1 MSFSSRSRSQDNESD
16 NSIISKETTEV
27 IPSKVSNKIDVGYGG
42 FLDLPEVKS
51 IMKDN
56 IKILNS
62 WDKETVA
69 AYAYSNVYLLFN
81 ANDLWLN
88 SNEILGKIINSDIT
102 QWKLK
107 SLLEKYS
114 KMDNESFSNAI
125 EVLNTEL
132 KKMKKLDEDEEINAY
147 VESSK
152 EVMTNVNVALNK
164 ANEFLDENEKL
175 IKKEIEGLNVDVVK
189 MKIMDQILTYM
200 LTNMNIEW
208 SQYKLMA
215 NLSAR
220 IKQNL
225 GLLISSQDRLHKVIV
240 LNEESR
246 LSLETTSN
254 TFYEKLNVLTIE
266 NVSILKKNKK
276 KEKEKV
282 VEDEISEANDSQT
295 SSSDILSW
303 AIISMIMLAILW
315 AALTS
320 FFWTVETKQQELQ
333 ATNVAVQNYKDGFD
347 ADGYWA
353 HYDSVH
359 GTDHS
364 NLAKRWSEWSQKM
377 SSAEWDSTVSNYW
390 ANYDAAHWTNHS
402 DLTKRWAKE
411 SIAIDSAGN
420 VYTANAASN
429 NVTKTT
435 PEWVSSTLGTN
446 TTVKTAQTQSP
457 EASAYWKEVNNK

>member
-1 MSFSSRSRSQDNESD
+1 MSFLRHSKSQDLEYDYSNWTDSVE
-16 NSIISKETTEV
+16 EV
-27 IPSKVSNKIDVGYGG
+27 QIPSKVSNKIDVGYGG

-51 IMKDN
+51 ILKNN
-56 IKILNS
+56 ISTLTA

-114 KMDNESFSNAI
+114 KMDNESFSTAI

-132 KKMKKLDEDEEINAY
+132 KKMKKLDEDEEINSY
-147 VESSK
+147 VENSK
-152 EVMTNVNVALNK
+152 EVMTNVNVALNN
-164 ANEFLDENEKL
+164 ANDFLDENEKL
-175 IKKEIEGLNVDVVK
+175 IKKEIEWLNIDVAK
-189 MKIMDQILTYM
+189 MKVMDQILTYM
-200 LTNMNIEW
+200 LTNMNIEG

-225 GLLISSQDRLHKVIV
+225 ALLISSQDRLHKVIV

-276 KEKEKV
+276 KEKENV
-282 VEDEISEANDSQT
+282 AEYSVEEANDNQT
-295 SSSDILSW
+295 SSSDMLVWVTILMVMVS
-303 AIISMIMLAILW
+303 LLW
-315 AALTS
+315 AVLSS
-320 FFWTVETKQQELQ
+320 FFWTVETKQLELQ
-333 ATNVAVQNYKDGFD
+333 ATSVAVQNYKDGFD
-347 ADGYWA
+347 SDGYWA
-353 HYDSVH
+353 HYDSI
-359 GTDHS
+359 
-364 NLAKRWSEWSQKM
+364 
-377 SSAEWDSTVSNYW
+377 
-390 ANYDAAHWTNHS
+390 HWTNHS
-402 DLTKRWAKE
+402 DLTKRWTEWSQKMSSAQWDDTVSNYWASYDAKHWTNHSDLTKRGTTE
-411 SIAIDSAGN
+411 SVAVDSAN
-420 VYTANAASN
+420 ST
-429 NVTKTT
+429 TKTT
-435 PEWVSSTLGTN
+435 P
-446 TTVKTAQTQSP
+446 TAQTQSP